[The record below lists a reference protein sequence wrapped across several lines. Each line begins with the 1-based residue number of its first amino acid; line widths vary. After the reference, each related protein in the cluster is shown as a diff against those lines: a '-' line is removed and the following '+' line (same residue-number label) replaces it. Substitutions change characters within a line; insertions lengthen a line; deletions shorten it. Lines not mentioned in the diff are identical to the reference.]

1 MLYSCR
7 PKGISGHREPS
18 LSIAKEIRPILYR
31 SRPCTPGS
39 HLAHSSYRVMPICVN
54 LGQADC
60 TAAAIAVQNGQQVRD
75 IPVVR
80 LQQIFLDASASG
92 SAAILTPSKRLAKSP
107 RIF

>member
-1 MLYSCR
+1 MTGFFPAL
-7 PKGISGHREPS
+7 
-18 LSIAKEIRPILYR
+18 KEIRPILYR

-54 LGQADC
+54 LGQAAC

-92 SAAILTPSKRLAKSP
+92 SDAKRRIARQAPGRARSSQRERTPPWICLW
-107 RIF
+107 